1 MAPQSIFGARGLSRR
16 GFLGLAPEAAGLFIG
31 EARAASPARR
41 LLAGDPALLSP
52 LEREHL
58 PLVRLPEKT
67 RNAHKVPI
75 VVEMAHPMTPDHHV
89 TKVEVVN
96 ETDPIPSKGT
106 FRFTPANG
114 AVYVGFQ
121 ARMDDGD
128 SEVTVTAVCNRHGA
142 WATRRRISIGEDPEG
157 CSGTAPPRARTAGDD
172 IHPPE
177 IRIPELVE
185 RGRIRRGELIHPQ
198 LKIRHPNRTGAADS
212 LHLKELEVWFASER
226 VSRFE
231 LTEALSDDPFIS
243 FAVLAAH
250 EGLLEIRLVNNRGQR
265 FEAAQE
271 IRFS

>member
-1 MAPQSIFGARGLSRR
+1 MPPNGFHSPAVHEQGGIAHGALRRRVLLRIVVGADPPLAVHEHQMRSVGDALGARML
-16 GFLGLAPEAAGLFIG
+16 
-31 EARAASPARR
+31 R
-41 LLAGDPALLSP
+41 LLRHAD
-52 LEREHL
+52 
-58 PLVRLPEKT
+58 
-67 RNAHKVPI
+67 
-75 VVEMAHPMTPDHHV
+75 
-89 TKVEVVN
+89 
-96 ETDPIPSKGT
+96 SK
-106 FRFTPANG
+106 
-114 AVYVGFQ
+114 
-121 ARMDDGD
+121 
-128 SEVTVTAVCNRHGA
+128 S
-142 WATRRRISIGEDPEG
+142 
-157 CSGTAPPRARTAGDD
+157 AGDD

-212 LHLKELEVWFASER
+212 LHLNELEVWFASER